1 MAKQEKTAGHMPL
14 GYKIV
19 NGKAEIE
26 PDSAKIVRKIF
37 KSYLAGVST
46 YRIAKELTEQGV
58 LNASHRPSWNHGSV
72 GKILENQKYKGDAFY
87 PKMISTSVFEQVQER
102 RREKARQ
109 LGREAQ
115 LNSFANLTAI
125 GSRMVCGVCGQPY
138 RKYVEH
144 CNQPGEIVRWK
155 CKRYIKGNRVYC
167 RNRFLT
173 EDEIQWA
180 FLAVINRVIASPTM
194 LEQADEKR
202 SVLISGRAERM
213 NQIIGEIIQT
223 GQYDSETIKNLLYER
238 AAAQYR
244 FSSIDDRAYQTEKM
258 KKALSG
264 KSQQTDFDEQ
274 LFQQTVK
281 TIIVQRD
288 GHLEFELANGLR
300 LKERIEEKQ
309 KKGAYIDAASNEK
322 EYFRHPGETSV

>member
-1 MAKQEKTAGHMPL
+1 MQRHMPL
-14 GYKIV
+14 GYRVV

-26 PDSAKIVRKIF
+26 PDSARIVRKIF
-37 KSYLAGVST
+37 KRYLVGVST
-46 YRIAKELTEQGV
+46 YQIAKELTEQGV

-87 PKMISTSVFEQVQER
+87 PKIIDTAIFEQVQER
-102 RREKARQ
+102 RREKAWQ
-109 LGREAQ
+109 LGRAAQ
-115 LNSFANLTAI
+115 LNSFANQTAI

-173 EDEIQWA
+173 DDEIQRA

-194 LEQADEKR
+194 LEREDEKR
-202 SVLISGRAERM
+202 PVPTSGRAERM
-213 NQIIGEIIQT
+213 DQVIGEIIQT
-223 GQYDSETIKNLLYER
+223 GEYDSETIKNLLYECV
-238 AAAQYR
+238 AAQYR
-244 FSSIDDRAYQTEKM
+244 FSSIDDRTYQTEKM

-264 KSQQTDFDEQ
+264 KAQQTDFDEQ

-281 TIIVQRD
+281 TIIVQPD
-288 GHLEFELANGLR
+288 GHLEFELVNGLR

-322 EYFRHPGETSV
+322 EYFRYPGETGV